1 MVGVRAKSMHV
12 NEKFLEKPVPMKTS
26 YYITTPIYYVNDKPH
41 IGHAYTTLA
50 CDALARFKRLDGY
63 DVMFLTG
70 TDEHGQKVQKSA
82 EEKGID
88 PKDFTDQ
95 VSQNFR
101 DLTSLLNFTNDDF
114 IRTTEER
121 HHKACQLLWNTLIDN
136 GDIYLGS
143 YAGWYAVRDE
153 AFYSESEIVDGK
165 APSGAPVEWVEE
177 PSYFFRLS
185 AYQDKLLAHYEA
197 NPEFVSPR
205 SRFNEV
211 KSFVSGGLND
221 LSVSRASF
229 SWGVPVPGDDKHVMY
244 VWLDALTNYITAAGY
259 GQDNGEA
266 EFSHR
271 WPADLHMVGKDILR
285 FHTVY
290 WPAFL
295 MAAGIPLPKRVFA
308 HGWWTN
314 EGQKISKSLGNVIDP
329 VKIAETYGLDQ
340 MRYFLLREVPFG
352 NDGDFSHTA
361 MVHRMNGD
369 LANDLGNLSQR
380 VLSMIFKNCDGVM
393 PLAPVTLSDA
403 DTKLLDQVDH
413 LLTLQRSHYDAQ
425 LFHEALKSIW
435 DVVGAANRYVDE
447 MAPWALRKTDPQRMG
462 EVLWVLAETLRQIAI
477 LIQPVMPEASAKM
490 LDQLKID
497 ENSRDFSHL
506 GVDHRMAGG
515 QGLER
520 PQPIFPRY
528 TEEGAE

>member
-1 MVGVRAKSMHV
+1 MSK
-12 NEKFLEKPVPMKTS
+12 S
-26 YYITTPIYYVNDKPH
+26 YYLTTPIYYVNDKPH

-50 CDALARFKRLDGY
+50 CDALARFKRLDGF

-82 EEKGID
+82 EDKGID
-88 PKDFTDQ
+88 PKTFTDQ

-101 DLTSLLNFTNDDF
+101 DLTATLNFTNDDF

-121 HHKACQLLWNTLIDN
+121 HYKSCQKLWNTLIEN

-153 AFYSESEIVDGK
+153 AFYAESEITDGK

-177 PSYFFRLS
+177 PSYFFHLS
-185 AYQDKLLAHYEA
+185 AYQDKLLAHYDA
-197 NPEFVSPR
+197 NPDFVAPK
-205 SRFNEV
+205 SRLNEV
-211 KSFVSGGLND
+211 WSFVAGGLND

-229 SWGVPVPGDDKHVMY
+229 SWGVPVPGDDAHVMY

-259 GQDNGEA
+259 GQDDE
-266 EFSHR
+266 EDRFPKR
-271 WPADLHMVGKDILR
+271 WPADLHMVGKDIVR
-285 FHTVY
+285 FHAVY

-295 MAAGIPLPKRVFA
+295 MAAGLPLPKRVYA

-329 VKIAETYGLDQ
+329 VDIAETYGLDQ

-352 NDGDFSHTA
+352 NDGDFSHNA

-393 PLAPVTLSDA
+393 PKRPVSLQESDLTL
-403 DTKLLDQVDH
+403 LNQVDG
-413 LLTLQRSHYDAQ
+413 LLERQRHHYDNQ
-425 LFHEALKSIW
+425 QFHEALKDIW
-435 DVVGAANRYVDE
+435 DVVSAANRYVDD
-447 MAPWALRKTDPQRMG
+447 MAPWALRKTDLNRMG
-462 EVLWVLAETLRQIAI
+462 DVLWVLAETLRQIAI
-477 LIQPVMPEASAKM
+477 LIQPIMPAASKAM
-490 LDQLKID
+490 LDQLVVAD
-497 ENSRDFSHL
+497 NARGFDQLGQGSH
-506 GVDHRMAGG
+506 MQGG
-515 QGLER
+515 QAIDK
-520 PQPIFPRY
+520 PVPIFPRY
-528 TEEGAE
+528 VEEESA